1 MSRIHFSNI
10 SDYCAALGKA
20 APIHPLFNISKV
32 EAGGVN
38 CLSSDCSV
46 TTDFY
51 AIALKNVVS
60 GKLLYGK
67 TEFDFQNGTMVF
79 FAPNQVFA
87 TNGIKVESEGKVI
100 MFHRDFIRGHE
111 IEGIINKSSF
121 FGYAVNEAL
130 HLSTKEESLVE
141 SILETIEL
149 ECSGHYDEFSRDII
163 LSQITTLLKYA
174 DRFYRRQ
181 FLLRQESTGSLY
193 DKFIVGLD
201 KLLAQSNRDE
211 LPKIQDVADVLN
223 MTSRYLTDGLRA
235 ETGKSAKEWI
245 LLHLIDRAKSRLL
258 ESDESVATIAYSL
271 GFEYPQ
277 YFARLFK
284 KKVGVTPTDYRKL
297 H

>member
-1 MSRIHFSNI
+1 MKQIHYDNI
-10 SDYCAALGKA
+10 TDYCTALGKP
-20 APIHPLFNISKV
+20 APLHPLFNISKV
-32 EAGGVN
+32 NSSAVN
-38 CLSSDCSV
+38 CLGSRCSV

-51 AIALKNVVS
+51 AIALKNVIS

-67 TEFDFQNGTMVF
+67 TEFDFQNGTMIF

-100 MFHRDFIRGHE
+100 MFHRDFVRGHE
-111 IEGIINKSSF
+111 MENLLNKASF
-121 FGYAVNEAL
+121 FGYAVSEAL
-130 HLSTKEESLVE
+130 HLSTKEEALVE
-141 SILETIEL
+141 SILESIEL
-149 ECSGHYDEFSRDII
+149 ECLGNYDEFSRDII

-193 DKFIVGLD
+193 DKFIVALD
-201 KLLAQSNRDE
+201 QFLTQSNRE
-211 LPKIQDVADVLN
+211 EIPKIQDVADL
-223 MTSRYLTDGLRA
+223 MDITSRYLTDGLRA

-245 LLHLIDRAKSRLL
+245 LLHLIDQAKNRLL
-258 ESDESVATIAYSL
+258 ESGESVATIAYSL

-284 KKVGVTPTDYRKL
+284 KKVGVTPTEYRKF